1 MWKDKRVVY
10 IMVTKHQPRLIITR
24 NRYGQAKKKTIE
36 VSEYNKFM
44 SGIDKSDQMIAYY
57 STPKKTIRWYKKV
70 FFHLLDMMVWNAYY
84 MFKKYCN
91 SNTTLLSF
99 RESIINSYLQ
109 VTDNTLNDIQQM
121 KLAMTSSRRKKK
133 NY

>member
-24 NRYGQAKKKTIE
+24 NRDGHAKKKTIE

-91 SNTTLLSF
+91 SNKTLLSF
-99 RESIINSYLQ
+99 RESIINSYLH
-109 VTDNTLNDIQQM
+109 VTDNT
-121 KLAMTSSRRKKK
+121 K
-133 NY
+133 

>member
-91 SNTTLLSF
+91 SNKTLLSF
-99 RESIINSYLQ
+99 RESIINSYLH
-109 VTDNTLNDIQQM
+109 VTDNT
-121 KLAMTSSRRKKK
+121 K
-133 NY
+133 